1 MSRVISTIPMR
12 PTTEAPPI
20 LISLTSCGAAEVK
33 RHGQLFF
40 AELSRE
46 AGADG
51 VEVRGELLASSG
63 RSAELAALRDA
74 GNVKVYSEPEGL
86 WTTDGSLNTGALQ
99 RALDITAQLGAPRVK
114 MSIGGFG
121 VCSVASLGSL
131 KSALADAPCELVI
144 ENDQTP
150 TAGTLGA
157 LQKFFA
163 AADAAALALPMTFDL
178 GNWHYLGEC
187 PVQAA
192 ATFGSRVGYVHTK
205 GVFRRPEKW
214 VAVPLAESAAPW
226 RAVLRALPA
235 DVPWAIEYPL
245 VGDDLTAVTRHE
257 VEVLRAAARLQK
269 ETA

>member
-1 MSRVISTIPMR
+1 M
-12 PTTEAPPI
+12 TEAPPI
-20 LISLTSCGAAEVK
+20 LISLTSFGAAEVM
-33 RHGQLFF
+33 RHGQLYF
-40 AELSRE
+40 AQLSRQ

-51 VEVRGELLASSG
+51 VEVRGELLGTAG
-63 RSAELAALRDA
+63 TPGIPGTGDRTAELAALRAA

-86 WTTDGSLNTGALQ
+86 WTADGALNTIALQ
-99 RALDITAQLGAPRVK
+99 RALDTTAQLGAARVK

-121 VCSVASLGSL
+121 PHSAASLADL
-131 KSALADAPCELVI
+131 KAALADAGCEMVI

-187 PVQAA
+187 PLQAA
-192 ATFGSRVGYVHTK
+192 AEFGARVAYVHTK
-205 GVFRRPEKW
+205 GVFRRPDKW

-226 RAVLRALPA
+226 RAVLRGLPA

-245 VGDDLTAVTRHE
+245 IGDDLLAVTRRE

>member
-1 MSRVISTIPMR
+1 M
-12 PTTEAPPI
+12 TEAPPI
-20 LISLTSCGAAEVK
+20 LISLTSFGAAEVL

-40 AELSRE
+40 AGLSRE

-51 VEVRGELLASSG
+51 VEVRGELLGTTG
-63 RSAELAALRDA
+63 RSAELAALRNA

-86 WTTDGSLNTGALQ
+86 WTTEGALNTAALL

-121 VCSVASLGSL
+121 AHSVASLDAL
-131 KSALADAPCELVI
+131 KTVLAEATCELVI

-157 LQKFFA
+157 LKKFFK

-192 ATFGSRVGYVHTK
+192 AAFGSRVAYVHTK
-205 GVFRRPEKW
+205 GVFRRPDKW
-214 VAVPLAESAAPW
+214 VAVPLAESSAPW
-226 RAVLRALPA
+226 RAVLRGLPA

-245 VGDDLTAVTRHE
+245 MGDDLTAVTRRE
-257 VEVLRAAARLQK
+257 VELLRAAARLQK